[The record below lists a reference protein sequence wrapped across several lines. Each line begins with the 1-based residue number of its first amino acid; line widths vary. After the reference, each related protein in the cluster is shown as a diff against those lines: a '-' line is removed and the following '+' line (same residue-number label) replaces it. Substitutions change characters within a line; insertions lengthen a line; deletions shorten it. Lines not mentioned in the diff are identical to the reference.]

1 MLASQSLTP
10 ANDSFVRQTAKG
22 FGSSSIGG
30 QHPQNTAQ
38 MAPIERN
45 AEMADPVTR
54 DELLAH
60 LAAVEARAETRQVAL
75 EGKIDRVLDQVVNL
89 TGKVGEAKSAAD
101 AATAATIMTRWN
113 LIFLVLGLFAAL
125 VALLALGST
134 ILDTAKTL
142 FDMGATAKD

>member
-1 MLASQSLTP
+1 
-10 ANDSFVRQTAKG
+10 
-22 FGSSSIGG
+22 
-30 QHPQNTAQ
+30 
-38 MAPIERN
+38 
-45 AEMADPVTR
+45 MADPVTR